1 MTITIA
7 CHRNDIKD
15 IKTFADKTTTAGEVQ
30 PLPAAAKL
38 IAEVLHRMMTK
49 EA

>member
-1 MTITIA
+1 MTVTIA

-15 IKTFADKTTTAGEVQ
+15 SKTFAGKTTTTGEDH
-30 PLPAAAKL
+30 PLPATAKL

-49 EA
+49 GA